1 MAAARRSLA
10 AALLGGALAAATVAA
25 PAPAAAGPLE
35 NMVRGQLEGLLSTN
49 GIEARIGNL
58 DGLFGTVVIED
69 VVLTDEQGE
78 FLRIPRGVLDWRP
91 GALVRGRLRVEGL
104 RLENPELLRLPIT
117 QPTPE
122 EDPPQEG
129 GGLDLGMLS
138 RLSVE
143 QMTVENLQLGEAVL
157 GEAMRLTLTGL
168 LLPTDGGGIRT
179 DLTLDRLDGAGGKA
193 QLAAALSPG
202 QELELDL
209 QAAEPAGGIL
219 ARLLDLPGQ
228 PPVQVALEG
237 AGPAS
242 SWQGEL
248 SAVAEGLAEVA
259 GDVTLAYPEDGRW
272 SVATDL
278 LATTGAAAPDT
289 WRELTRDG
297 LTLQV
302 AAASRD
308 DGVVVDSLTAAT
320 DAYVVT
326 ASGLAMAP
334 DGALAG
340 EATLRTDDARALD
353 ALVALPFAAGSATVR
368 LDGTLSQP
376 QALVEATLT
385 GVDTG
390 QGLVDRLTTRLDL
403 AAGGPLTDPASPLT
417 ARGAATLTGLPVVVP
432 GDSAEVALDAT
443 LVRETGALD
452 IRLLQIETPLL
463 TAEAELAA
471 NITDLTAAGTITA
484 RAAEVAPLA
493 ELAGL
498 PLAAG
503 EGRLDVRLDSA
514 GAGGAVAGRVD
525 LTLTGLAW
533 TDPLYAEALGE
544 RLAVAAD
551 LRRDDA
557 GAIRVSDL
565 SVQSAGVSG
574 TGEAVVAAEL
584 DRLTADVT
592 LDIPDL
598 AIAAPTVRGPARVR
612 LQAEGAPAAPDLTVT
627 ATSPALDAAGT
638 PLRDVRLDLTA
649 RGLSG
654 DGTAGTVSFAAIGP
668 RGAPLRLRTPY
679 EAPGF
684 TRLRLPQ
691 VALQAAGLDLGGA
704 LDIGLDPLAVDGR
717 LRGSVTDWGAL
728 SAVAGT
734 ALAGEGGAVDLRLT
748 PAGGGQRAVAVI
760 TAEAL
765 RLPDSGAAAQAVRLE
780 ATLGALFTAP
790 TVTAALRT
798 GPGEAGG
805 MAWTSAAA
813 DLSGTAERGDVTLEM
828 AGATGMTA
836 AARYDLPAQRLV
848 LTDFAAVNEAQDLR
862 LDLVQPA
869 TLSYG
874 RGLGIADLRLTV
886 NRQGRIDLDADLG
899 PQRVA
904 IELTVADLPLQLAQD
919 VTAGPPV
926 TGLLEAR
933 VSIAGP
939 PSNPRGTVYAA
950 VPDLDIPDAAVDDLA
965 LRLTGD
971 LAGGRLEMQMGLEG
985 VQADELTGTAS
996 IPVAFSAQ
1004 GIPSIP
1010 ETQPLQALVR
1020 WRGQVETLW
1029 QLVPLVGHRLYGTG
1043 AGVVGVEGTLA
1054 DPQLTAD
1061 VRISNGRYE
1070 NLEYGTVLTDLTV
1083 EASRQP
1089 DGAVGVVLTAR
1100 DGGDGTLRLDA
1111 RTRLDEGGTLVIA
1124 ANGDLRSATVVRR
1137 DDLVVALSGPLG
1149 FDGPLDGGGLTA
1161 DLTVEY
1167 ALLRLV
1173 NSLGGGVRTL
1183 PVVEVGGDPALLA
1196 RRQAEEAA
1204 PPVFNVGLDIRVSAP
1219 NRLYVRGRGLDS
1231 EWAGT
1236 VRVSGTSQRP
1246 NVVGQIQVV
1255 RGRFD
1260 LVGNTFVFT
1269 EGLVELTGGGAVD
1282 PSFDITAENE
1292 TRDGMTAVIH
1302 VSGTASRPELELTSR
1317 PPLPEDEVMAR
1328 VLFGRSLSDLGPV
1341 EALQAANA
1349 VRVLTGLGGEGPG
1362 IMDVMRDTLGV
1373 DTIRLGGG
1381 ADGPAVE
1388 IGKYITEDVYVGVE
1402 QGAGIDSGGVNVE
1415 VKLTPSIK
1423 LEGRT
1428 TGRGS
1433 DVGVNWERDY

>member
-1 MAAARRSLA
+1 MATVRQVLA
-10 AALLGGALAAATVAA
+10 AALLGGTLMAAAVV
-25 PAPAAAGPLE
+25 AAAGPLE

-49 GIEARIGNL
+49 GIEARIGTL

-69 VVLTDEQGE
+69 VVLTDAQGE
-78 FLRIPRGVLDWRP
+78 FLRLPRGVLDWRP

-117 QPTPE
+117 EPAPE
-122 EDPPQEG
+122 DEPPSEG
-129 GGLDLGMLS
+129 GGVDLGLLS

-143 QMTVENLQLGEAVL
+143 SVTVESLHLGEPVL
-157 GEAMRLTLTGL
+157 GEAMRLSLAGL
-168 LLPTDGGGIRT
+168 LLPTDTDGIRT
-179 DLTLDRLDGAGGKA
+179 ELTLDRLDGAGGKA
-193 QLAAALSPG
+193 QLAATLSPG

-219 ARLLDLPGQ
+219 ARLLDLPGR

-237 AGPAS
+237 AGPAA

-259 GDVTLAYPEDGRW
+259 GDVALGYPADGRW
-272 SVATDL
+272 SVAADL
-278 LATTGAAAPDT
+278 RATTGPVAPQT
-289 WRELTRDG
+289 WRDLARDG

-308 DGVVVDSLTAAT
+308 TGVVVDSLTAAT
-320 DAYVVT
+320 DAYVLT

-340 EATLRTDDARALD
+340 EATVRTDDARALD
-353 ALVALPFAAGSATVR
+353 ALVVLPFAAGSATVR
-368 LDGTLSQP
+368 LNGTLSEP
-376 QALVEATLT
+376 AALVDATLT
-385 GVDTG
+385 DVDTG
-390 QGLVDRLTTRLDL
+390 QGRIDRLTVRLDL

-417 ARGAATLTGLPVVVP
+417 ARGAATLVGLPEVVP

-443 LVRETGALD
+443 LVRESGALD
-452 IRLLQIETPLL
+452 IRMLQIETPLL
-463 TAEAELAA
+463 TAEADLAA
-471 NITDLTAAGTITA
+471 NITDLTAAGTITV

-493 ELAGL
+493 DIAGL
-498 PLAAG
+498 PLIAG
-503 EGRLDVRLDSA
+503 AGRLDVRLDSA
-514 GAGGAVAGRVD
+514 GADGAVAGRVD
-525 LTLTGLAW
+525 LALTGLGW
-533 TDPLYAEALGE
+533 TDPLYAGGLGE
-544 RLAVAAD
+544 RLTIAAD
-551 LRRDDA
+551 LGRDA
-557 GAIRVSDL
+557 GGDIRVSDL
-565 SVQSAGVSG
+565 SVQSGGVTGS
-574 TGEAVVAAEL
+574 GEAVVAAAL
-584 DRLTADVT
+584 DRMTADIT
-592 LDIPDL
+592 LDVPDL
-598 AIAAPTVRGPARVR
+598 AIVTPTLRGPVR
-612 LQAEGAPAAPDLTVT
+612 LRAQASGPLAAPDLTVT

-638 PLRDVRLDLTA
+638 PLRDARLDLTA
-649 RGLSG
+649 QGVSG
-654 DGTAGTVSFAAIGP
+654 AGTAGTVSLAALGP
-668 RGAPLRLRTPY
+668 GNAPLRLHTPY

-691 VALQAAGLDLGGA
+691 MTVQAAGLDLGGG
-704 LDIGLDPLAVDGR
+704 LDIALAPLAIDGR
-717 LRGSVTDWGAL
+717 LRGSVADWAAL
-728 SAVAGT
+728 SA
-734 ALAGEGGAVDLRLT
+734 LAGIPLTGEDGAIDLRLT
-748 PAGGGQRAVAVI
+748 PTDGDQRAVAVV
-760 TAEAL
+760 TADAL
-765 RLPDSGAAAQAVRLE
+765 RLPDSGAAARSVRLE
-780 ATLGALFTAP
+780 ATLGNLLTAP
-790 TVTAALRT
+790 TVSAALRV
-798 GPGEAGG
+798 GGGEAGG
-805 MAWTSAAA
+805 VVWSSAAA
-813 DLSGTAERGDVTLEM
+813 NLSGTAERGDITLEV
-828 AGATGMTA
+828 AGATGLTA
-836 AARYDLPAQRLV
+836 AARYDLTARRVV
-848 LTDFAAVNEAQDLR
+848 LTEFAAVTEKQDVR
-862 LDLVQPA
+862 LDLARPA

-874 RGLGIADLRLTV
+874 NGLGIADLRLTV

-899 PQRVA
+899 PRRVA
-904 IELTVADLPLQLAQD
+904 IDLTVADLPLQLAQD
-919 VTAGPPV
+919 VAAGPPV

-939 PSNPRGTVYAA
+939 PSNPRGTVFAA
-950 VPDLDIPDAAVDDLA
+950 VPDLDIPDAAVGDLA
-965 LRLTGD
+965 LRVNGD
-971 LAGGRLEMQMGLEG
+971 LAGGRLEMRMELEG

-1004 GIPSIP
+1004 GLPSIP

-1029 QLVPLVGHRLYGTG
+1029 QLVPLVGHRLSGTG
-1043 AGVVGVEGTLA
+1043 AGVVGIDGTLA

-1061 VRISNGRYE
+1061 VRLSNGRYE
-1070 NLEYGTVLTDLTV
+1070 NLEYGTVLTDLAV

-1100 DGGDGTLRLDA
+1100 DGGDGALRLDA
-1111 RTRLDEGGTLVIA
+1111 RTRLDEDNTLVVA
-1124 ANGDLRSATVVRR
+1124 ATGDLRSATLVRR

-1149 FDGPLDGGGLTA
+1149 IDGPLDGGGLTA
-1161 DLTVEY
+1161 DLTVDY

-1183 PVVEVGGDPALLA
+1183 PVVEVGGDAAQRA
-1196 RRQAEEAA
+1196 RQQAEAA
-1204 PPVFNVGLDIRVSAP
+1204 ESPSVLNVGLDVRVSAP
-1219 NRLYVRGRGLDS
+1219 NRLYVRGRGLES
-1231 EWAGT
+1231 EWSGT
-1236 VRVSGTSQRP
+1236 VRVTGTSDRP
-1246 NVVGQIQVV
+1246 SVVGQVQVV

-1269 EGLVELTGGGAVD
+1269 DGVVELTGGGAVD

-1292 TRDGMTAVIH
+1292 TRDGMTAIIH
-1302 VSGTASRPELELTSR
+1302 VSGTASRPQLDLTSR

-1349 VRVLTGLGGEGPG
+1349 VRVLSGLGGEGPG

-1373 DTIRLGGG
+1373 DTIRVGGG

-1402 QGAGIDSGGVNVE
+1402 QGAGVDSGGVNVE

-1433 DVGVNWERDY
+1433 DIGVNWERDY